1 MIKKKV
7 LLYTGN
13 HNPEGILDYV
23 QTLNRMSDE
32 MGFILHIKNNIKYGG
47 LHHYDSIILIE
58 QFFGLKNVAITLKIL
73 NSFKGKKILILTE
86 FFNKSHNT
94 FNNFENI
101 HIKKKEFLIEIYY
114 KFINFFILTK
124 TFAIFYKISSILS
137 YVCKLFKNIFNF
149 LYSILILILKIII
162 ISIVSLYLLFSF
174 QGKLNLHHIE
184 RRYNIYKTRLKIKS
198 RLGLANKL
206 KNYLKQYNIL
216 SHQYYGYLLMKTRYS
231 SLMLFLNRFDFIL
244 KSHDQIKFK
253 NYKMNKL
260 YFYLDSNNDQIRL
273 NYRKKIKLDFSG
285 VLTKDRKTM
294 LKNLCKKK
302 NKFFDYSNIEEIA
315 RSPFNGF
322 IRSGKNL
329 TNVCSIHLKKSRNWR
344 YSSPTRY
351 INSISKN
358 EIPLIIDDFND
369 LESNLLTV
377 NSNFLNC
384 KNIKEV
390 DKLINKL
397 NLGIKEYKKIAV
409 TKSKIFNTMV

>member
-13 HNPEGILDYV
+13 HNPIGIADYV
-23 QTLNRMSDE
+23 QTLKSMSNK
-32 MGFILHIKNNIKYGG
+32 MGFILHIKNNIKYNQF
-47 LHHYDSIILIE
+47 HHYDSIILIE
-58 QFFGLKNVAITLKIL
+58 QFFGLESEAVTIKIL

-114 KFINFFILTK
+114 KFINFLILTK
-124 TFAIFYKISSILS
+124 TFTIFYQILSILS
-137 YVCKLFKNIFNF
+137 YVYKLFKNIFNF
-149 LYSILILILKIII
+149 LYLTLISIL
-162 ISIVSLYLLFSF
+162 VSLLYLLFSF
-174 QGKLNLHHIE
+174 KGKLNLHHIE
-184 RRYNIYKTRLKIKS
+184 RRYNIYKSRLKTKI
-198 RLGLANKL
+198 RIGLANKF
-206 KNYLKQYNIL
+206 KNYLKQHNIT
-216 SHQYYGYLLMKTRYS
+216 SDQYYDYILMKRRYS

-253 NYKMNKL
+253 NYKMNKF
-260 YFYLDSNNDQIRL
+260 YFYLDANKDQIRL
-273 NYRKKIKLDFSG
+273 NYSKKIKLEFSG
-285 VLTKDRKTM
+285 FLTESRKKVLQ
-294 LKNLCKKK
+294 NLCKHK

-315 RSPFNGF
+315 RSPFNCF
-322 IRSGKNL
+322 VRSGKHR

-377 NSNFLNC
+377 NSNFLKC
-384 KNIKEV
+384 KNIIQAKAE
-390 DKLINKL
+390 INKL
-397 NLGIKEYKKIAV
+397 NSRIKKYKEYNNNYCKFIL
-409 TKSKIFNTMV
+409 F